1 MKVAVA
7 KIFSTIALLLAF
19 LMVLPAARADQSNQA
34 TKVTFNRP
42 VQIPGRVLAA
52 GTYWFILPENL
63 TEHDQVRIYNA
74 DQTVFYGTVRTIN
87 AERRQTTDKSVF
99 TLAPY
104 DSAQP
109 HAIITWFY
117 PGDTSGHEFVY
128 PKQVSRELAKAKQT
142 TVVAGD

>member
-1 MKVAVA
+1 MKVVR
-7 KIFSTIALLLAF
+7 TISSIAFLLAF

-74 DQTVFYGTVRTIN
+74 DQTVFYGTVRTSN

-99 TLAPY
+99 TLASY
-104 DSAQP
+104 
-109 HAIITWFY
+109 
-117 PGDTSGHEFVY
+117 
-128 PKQVSRELAKAKQT
+128 
-142 TVVAGD
+142 